1 MMEMKKRFYSDCV
14 EDERLYVDKTLSIR
28 PLMEPCNVLLL
39 TRPRRFGK
47 TFFLKMLKDFFQLD
61 YQKPGNQGKQKAL
74 FSGLAIL
81 DETEFCERYMGQFPV
96 VSFSFKDVDGRRLRR
111 RPRPLRRCWQR

>member
-1 MMEMKKRFYSDCV
+1 MGMEKRFYSDCL
-14 EDERLYVDKTLSIR
+14 EDERLHVDETRLIR
-28 PLMEPCNVLLL
+28 SLMEPCNVLLL

-61 YQKPGNQGKQKAL
+61 YQQPGNQEKQKEL

-81 DETEFCERYMGQFPV
+81 DEAEFCERYMGQFPV
-96 VSFSFKDVDGRRLRR
+96 ISLSFKDVDGATFEEAAEAFAKVL
-111 RPRPLRRCWQR
+111 